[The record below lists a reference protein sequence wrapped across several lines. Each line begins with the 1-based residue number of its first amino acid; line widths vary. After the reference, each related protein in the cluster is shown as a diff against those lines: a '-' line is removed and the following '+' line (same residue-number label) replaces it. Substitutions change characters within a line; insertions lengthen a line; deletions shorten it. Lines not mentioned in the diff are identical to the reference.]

1 MPDMVTIT
9 AKSKVQQDRIL
20 NAQLEAARAENRA
33 LKAAAIAK
41 AEGYALK
48 AALKALARAQSDE
61 DVPLG
66 SWGVAQSVGA

>member
-9 AKSKVQQDRIL
+9 AKSKAQQDRIL

-33 LKAAAIAK
+33 LKAAAELREAK
-41 AEGYALK
+41 RQAERAQ
-48 AALKALARAQSDE
+48 KALARVQSDE

-66 SWGVAQSVGA
+66 AWGMVQAGA